1 MRARETSVSVLVF
14 VVLLGGAACADGQPR
29 QAPSTSRMRA
39 PETFACNRNDLTN
52 YVGVVIGYSRE
63 LNRTTLRIRTDSETT
78 ESVTLRHPG
87 TDDPSALFRFGGKP
101 FAASDWARIE
111 RSKGVLMPATRA
123 VAWVCTDGQVMVD
136 WEAPK
141 E

>member
-1 MRARETSVSVLVF
+1 
-14 VVLLGGAACADGQPR
+14 
-29 QAPSTSRMRA
+29 MRA
-39 PETFACNRNDLTN
+39 PEAFACNRNDLTN

-63 LNRTTLRIRTDSETT
+63 ANRTTLRIRTDSETT

-87 TDDPSALFRFGGKP
+87 TDDPSAFFRFGGKS
-101 FAASDWARIE
+101 FVATDWIRIE
-111 RSKGVLMPATRA
+111 RSKGVLQPATRA